1 MPSSPPEDLEV
12 TDQIEI
18 SPKRSGGRRR
28 RARPLDL
35 ANYLR
40 EGDAELAETWTAE
53 IVARELGQGTPYD
66 RVVGRFV
73 SRFTG
78 MLPWLVGPH
87 APHVQS
93 LWDRA
98 AELFGAM
105 SAKRGLAAGEV
116 IEEFQMLRDLLIRM
130 IFRDPPREGP
140 LSLRDILRLN
150 RIVDS
155 GVTYASVG
163 HTDALFFQYLEAQDA
178 PARASPEEIIAEAD
192 RQLEIIEDELT
203 QIVGATSVG
212 AGDPLEN

>member
-1 MPSSPPEDLEV
+1 MPSG
-12 TDQIEI
+12 
-18 SPKRSGGRRR
+18 RSGGRRP

-35 ANYLR
+35 ARYLQ
-40 EGDAELAETWTAE
+40 EHGPELAEAWSAE
-53 IVARELGQGTPYD
+53 IVARELGQGTFYD

-73 SRFTG
+73 RRFTG
-78 MLPWLVGPH
+78 VLPWMVGPH
-87 APHVQS
+87 ASHVQP
-93 LWDRA
+93 LWDRT

-116 IEEFQMLRDLLIRM
+116 IEEFQILRDLLIRT
-130 IFRDPPREGP
+130 IFHDPPSEGP

-178 PARASPEEIIAEAD
+178 PVHASPEEIIDEAE
-192 RQLEIIEDELT
+192 RQLAVIEEELE
-203 QIVGATSVG
+203 QIVGDAAPVG
-212 AGDPLEN
+212 AGALEN